1 MKVAPLTFWRTLANI
16 RLIISSLPIFNFWP
30 IFIVSIQC
38 FRNPYRHILK
48 IKLFLLALVIQYLQ
62 NVTHCMNSKVR
73 ETNFT
78 FCFCFFILSIIKT
91 LSERIWT
98 SELYGMNLTQFYINF
113 LRQEHQIELSW
124 VSINSC
130 AVRLR
135 KTIST

>member
-1 MKVAPLTFWRTLANI
+1 MEDSGKYPLNNKFFAYIQFLTDIYCFNSVFQVPISTYFKNK
-16 RLIISSLPIFNFWP
+16 IIFACTSDSIFTKRDALHEFESEKNKFY
-30 IFIVSIQC
+30 I
-38 FRNPYRHILK
+38 
-48 IKLFLLALVIQYLQ
+48 LFLL
-62 NVTHCMNSKVR
+62 
-73 ETNFT
+73 
-78 FCFCFFILSIIKT
+78 FILSIIKT

-130 AVRLR
+130 TVRLR